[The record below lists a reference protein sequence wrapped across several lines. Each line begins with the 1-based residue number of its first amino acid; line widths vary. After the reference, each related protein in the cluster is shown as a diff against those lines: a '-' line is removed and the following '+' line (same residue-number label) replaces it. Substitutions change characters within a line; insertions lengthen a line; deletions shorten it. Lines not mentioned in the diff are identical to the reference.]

1 VFTRQLTATAI
12 AAVAIALLA
21 ACGSS
26 PTDPVASARE
36 LDGAPAWVHQ
46 PTARDCGQAEVSH
59 RGELPQAAKRCLN
72 RAVGEGQT
80 GTLAFIRKTTEGGSG
95 VSFVLVDGTAV
106 KMASILADDSY
117 GGEGGW
123 NEQSC
128 TTVAAL
134 PDCR

>member
-1 VFTRQLTATAI
+1 MLTRQMTATAT

-21 ACGSS
+21 ACAGS

-46 PTARDCGQAEVSH
+46 PTARNCGQAEVSS
-59 RGELPQAAKRCLN
+59 RGELPQAAKRCLD
-72 RAVGEGQT
+72 RAVGVGQT
-80 GTLAFIRKTTEGGSG
+80 GTLAFIRKTTEGGAG

-106 KMASILADDSY
+106 KVASILTDESY

-128 TTVAAL
+128 STVAAL